1 MNPAIRDEILDK
13 RNRIPIWVIGIFFV
27 ATVIGFTVFA
37 VNTRGENS
45 EGIWQIFLVNFLFW
59 TGTAQAGIIFSCI
72 LRITNARWGRSFL
85 RISEGFGSFVP
96 LGFILLLILLFF
108 GKNDVLPYA
117 TEHYHH
123 PKDIWLNMSFVS
135 ARNII
140 GFAILIVLSF
150 FYVKFSLNQDMN
162 SADEKDD
169 NSNDYFPKLR
179 KLAPLIIVLYSITFS
194 FFAWDFMMSL
204 NPHWFSTLFGPFYF
218 MGSFIAAI
226 GGTIILSVVVRRYL
240 GLNEYLGQNHYW
252 DMGKILQGFSLFW
265 VYLMF
270 SQFLPIWYA
279 NMPEETGFVIQRVV
293 NEPFK
298 TFSWVVLT
306 CCFIFPFI
314 SLIPRTNKIITPILV
329 FIATV
334 SFTGLFMDK
343 FLLVIPSLTDELK
356 FGITD
361 IVVTVGFLGAFLT
374 TFLLFIN
381 KYPILPYG
389 DPFFDGK
396 IGDGEHHG

>member
-1 MNPAIRDEILDK
+1 MN
-13 RNRIPIWVIGIFFV
+13 
-27 ATVIGFTVFA
+27 
-37 VNTRGENS
+37 
-45 EGIWQIFLVNFLFW
+45 
-59 TGTAQAGIIFSCI
+59 
-72 LRITNARWGRSFL
+72 
-85 RISEGFGSFVP
+85 
-96 LGFILLLILLFF
+96 
-108 GKNDVLPYA
+108 
-117 TEHYHH
+117 
-123 PKDIWLNMSFVS
+123 FVS

-150 FYVKFSLNQDMN
+150 FYVRISLDQDLN
-162 SADEKDD
+162 GV
-169 NSNDYFPKLR
+169 NNDKNNGYFPKLR
-179 KLAPLIIVLYSITFS
+179 KLAPAIVIFYTITFS

-226 GGTIILSVVVRRYL
+226 GCTIILSVLLKRYL
-240 GLNEYLGQNHYW
+240 GLNEYLGQHHYW

-279 NMPEETGFVIQRVV
+279 NMPEETGFVIRRVV
-293 NEPFK
+293 EEPFK

-314 SLIPRTNKIITPILV
+314 SLIPRTHKIVTPILV
-329 FIATV
+329 FISTV

-343 FLLVIPSLTDELK
+343 LLLVVPSLADELS
-356 FGITD
+356 FGISY
-361 IVVTVGFLGAFLT
+361 IMVTLGFMGAFIT
-374 TFLLFIN
+374 TFLIFIN
-381 KYPILPYG
+381 KYPIIPFG

-396 IGDGEHHG
+396 IRQEVIIDELNR

>member
-1 MNPAIRDEILDK
+1 MHTVIKDEILNK
-13 RNRIPIWVIGIFFV
+13 RNGIPKWVIYLFLGIAIVGF
-27 ATVIGFTVFA
+27 ATFA
-37 VNTRGENS
+37 ISAGGENS
-45 EGIWQIFLVNFLFW
+45 KDIWQIFLVNFLFW
-59 TGTAQAGIIFSCI
+59 TGVAQAGIIFSCV
-72 LRITNARWGRSFL
+72 LRITDARWGRSFL

-96 LGFILLLILLFF
+96 IGFVLLLLILFV
-108 GKNDVLPYA
+108 GKNEVLPYA

-140 GFAILIVLSF
+140 GFAILIILSF
-150 FYVKFSLNQDMN
+150 FYVRLSINQDIDGAGN
-162 SADEKDD
+162 CKE
-169 NSNDYFPKLR
+169 NCYFSTLR
-179 KLAPLIIVLYSITFS
+179 RLAPAIIIFYVVTFS

-226 GGTIILSVVVRRYL
+226 GGTIILSVVLKRYL
-240 GLNEYLGQNHYW
+240 GLNEYLGQHHYW

-279 NMPEETGFVIQRVV
+279 NMPEETGFVIKRVAE
-293 NEPFK
+293 EPFK

-314 SLIPRTNKIITPILV
+314 SLIPRTNKIVTPILL

-334 SFTGLFMDK
+334 SFVGLFMDK
-343 FLLVIPSLTDELK
+343 FLLVVPSFTEELS
-356 FGITD
+356 FGIKY
-361 IVVTVGFLGAFLT
+361 ILVTLGFLGAFIT

-381 KYPILPYG
+381 KYPIIPFG

-396 IGDGEHHG
+396 IGERGHH